1 MCTASCVC
9 VCVCWGQGSGGLRG
23 EDSRH
28 DLLEALQC
36 LLEVVVV
43 LMAGVCVLDEV
54 WEGRGEGRCRGSR
67 REGEGEQRGV
77 GGGVGK

>member
-1 MCTASCVC
+1 M
-9 VCVCWGQGSGGLRG
+9 CVCWGQGSGGLRG

-54 WEGRGEGRCRGSR
+54 WEGEERGGAGGAEGRNRNMHFLAFKTV
-67 REGEGEQRGV
+67 QQ
-77 GGGVGK
+77 

>member
-1 MCTASCVC
+1 MHSQLCA
-9 VCVCWGQGSGGLRG
+9 CVCWGQSSGGLRG

-54 WEGRGEGRCRGSR
+54 WEGRGEERCRGSR
-67 REGEGEQRGV
+67 REGKGEQRGV
-77 GGGVGK
+77 GGGAGK